1 MDAQWPEFCA
11 VCAARDAGGE
21 LRIRG
26 AQGISERTCLCT
38 VCFGF
43 LSDALRAAASGGGD
57 CSLCGEAAGEH
68 SLTLVPAGES
78 GPGWRPP
85 AGYRL
90 CAACLGWT
98 VDLLDGESLA
108 RWTRRPE
115 GDGPG
120 GEWPHQQIAGIAVRG
135 LDARDAVAAA
145 RAASVL
151 SRPFLSGDEAEA
163 VNERVVSLVRAT
175 VSRAATAF
183 LAGLPEARRA
193 QVAVVGGPG
202 LEGDV
207 AAALALGAGEVLSSP
222 LSCQQVLGAAGRL
235 AAGGAGQRDAATG
248 LPVYAVEARFGLSCY
263 GLRIESREPVLETAF
278 ALRRFLRGYDAVGG
292 DGNGHALAL
301 VYCTPDEL
309 DAVLRRVGRLLGEGA
324 TVNITGFAEAPEA
337 GKTHQPARGLG
348 QAAAAYFGTACRRA
362 S

>member
-1 MDAQWPEFCA
+1 MEEPWDDFCA
-11 VCAARDAGGE
+11 VCAARDVGGE
-21 LRIRG
+21 LRVRDAAG
-26 AQGISERTCLCT
+26 NSERTCLCT

-43 LSDALRAAASGGGD
+43 LSDALRAASTSGGD

-98 VDLLDGESLA
+98 LDLLDGESLA
-108 RWTRRPE
+108 RWARRPE

-120 GEWPHQQIAGIAVRG
+120 GAWPHQQIAGIAVRG
-135 LDARDAVAAA
+135 LDARDAVAAE

-151 SRPFLSGDEAEA
+151 SRPIFAGDEGEN
-163 VNERVVSLVRAT
+163 VNERVVWLVRAT
-175 VSRAATAF
+175 ASRAATAF
-183 LAGLPEARRA
+183 VAGLPEARRA

-202 LEGDV
+202 VEGDV

-222 LSCQQVLGAAGRL
+222 LSCQQVLGAVDRLAGGGAAGRD
-235 AAGGAGQRDAATG
+235 GATG

-292 DGNGHALAL
+292 DGSGHALAL
-301 VYCTPDEL
+301 VYCAPDEL
-309 DAVLRRVGRLLGEGA
+309 DAVLRRFGRLLGEGA
-324 TVNITGFAEAPEA
+324 TVNVTGFAGAPEA
-337 GKTHQPARGLG
+337 PKVERERRGLG
-348 QAAAAYFGTACRRA
+348 QAAAAYFGAASRRA